1 MSWRD
6 IYANPAL
13 WSVFDASRLS
23 AGAYTDGGP
32 RGHGW
37 TNSDAPTAKSNWMGI
52 TGLTAARFNG
62 SSNYLMP
69 DHDAPL
75 APFSILALSSIDPGH
90 STGDNISHFVAG
102 GYTGTGSSQ
111 VWGASVI
118 NGKLQSLSQGAA
130 TAQSAAVILGAPR
143 VFLFAF
149 GPAGMGCSING
160 GTVTS
165 TTLTN
170 TQVPFRKDYQ
180 IGARL
185 GNGATR
191 AGFLFGDLAKLFVFT
206 VDLTDSRYSSLLSDG
221 VATLLADADSSSGLM
236 SVNTQPSLTATSGV
250 NLATQPK
257 FNVLTTAGATDTSY
271 TGNVTISA
279 DGPGTLGGTLTV
291 AAVSGVATF
300 SGIKITGAGTTRINA
315 RASGRGAVQTK
326 NIVVT

>member
-13 WSVFDASRLS
+13 WSLWDASRLS
-23 AGAYTDGGP
+23 SGSYSDGGP

-37 TNSDAPTAKSNWMGI
+37 ANSDAPTAKADWMGI

-62 SSNYLMP
+62 TSNYLMP

-75 APFSILALSSIDPGH
+75 APFSILALAAIDPGH
-90 STGDNISHFVAG
+90 STGDNLSRFLAG

-111 VWGASVI
+111 VWGASII
-118 NGKLQSLSQGAA
+118 NGKLQALSQGAA
-130 TAQSAAVILGAPR
+130 TSQTSALVLGAPR
-143 VFLFAF
+143 VLLFAF
-149 GPAGMGCSING
+149 GPAAMGCSVNG

-165 TTLTN
+165 ASLTN

-185 GNGATR
+185 GNGASRT
-191 AGFLFGDLAKLFVFT
+191 GFMFGDAAKILHYA
-206 VDLTDSRYSSLLSDG
+206 VDLTDSRYSSLLLDG
-221 VATLLADADSSSGLM
+221 VAALLADADSSSGLM

-250 NLATQPK
+250 NLGTQPK
-257 FNVLTTAGATDTSY
+257 FNVLTSAGATDTSF

-279 DGPGTLGGTLTV
+279 DGPGVLGGTLTV

-300 SGIKITGAGTTRINA
+300 SGIKITGAGTTRISA

-326 NIVVT
+326 NIVVS